1 MGQELLSRGL
11 KTIGTLWSASAIL
24 QDNYHELV
32 EDIHLDYINAGCD
45 VIITTTFSTRKQK
58 LIENDLAHKFEE
70 LNVKACEIA
79 INAKEKNKHI
89 LIAGGLPPQNVVYSA
104 DNRSD
109 EEILDNYY
117 DQAKIIN
124 PFVDFFFFEVL
135 SSFREAKLATKAI
148 ESFKKPYLLG
158 LHISEG
164 KQLPSGEKI
173 AALNENLQ
181 INEALGVVLSCVSPE
196 NYLLNSKILRDFESP
211 FGFKLN
217 GFDFTNP
224 KLGYSNIYNS
234 GDIDNPNLI
243 LGKRQDLDPKKFYEF
258 SKTFKNLGATILG
271 GCCETSPAHIKEIV
285 KLRNTL
291 A

>member
-1 MGQELLSRGL
+1 M
-11 KTIGTLWSASAIL
+11 
-24 QDNYHELV
+24 
-32 EDIHLDYINAGCD
+32 
-45 VIITTTFSTRKQK
+45 KQ
-58 LIENDLAHKFEE
+58 
-70 LNVKACEIA
+70 
-79 INAKEKNKHI
+79 
-89 LIAGGLPPQNVVYSA
+89 
-104 DNRSD
+104 
-109 EEILDNYY
+109 
-117 DQAKIIN
+117 
-124 PFVDFFFFEVL
+124 
-135 SSFREAKLATKAI
+135 
-148 ESFKKPYLLG
+148 
-158 LHISEG
+158 
-164 KQLPSGEKI
+164 
-173 AALNENLQ
+173 LNENLQ